1 MEHLDEN
8 NLPKPKYLLKM
19 KALNAKSNRN
29 ANEEPLYSL
38 YQFNFKSLVK

>member
-1 MEHLDEN
+1 MKHLDEH

-19 KALNAKSNRN
+19 NALNAKSNRN